1 MVNKI
6 QKSYKETL
14 TAPNQFLHAKTRAT
28 YSDRKSLNL
37 GICRFYHL
45 EREERKEM
53 GKLGL

>member
-37 GICRFYHL
+37 GIFRFYHL